1 MAKAAWCNTAPTSGT
16 GDASF
21 SISAGAHTGRS
32 ARTTTVTVQ
41 NQSGTKPSKTIA
53 VSQVAAAL
61 SLTKTTA
68 GTDFPLPTAGGNVV
82 IAGKSNSAYLGITQ
96 GAGGAILLLPSTL
109 VSLKINGVAMELV
122 KADANAKLY
131 TITGDPG
138 ATAEY
143 TYEWTIKVAANTSA
157 KPRVMNLSVRN
168 GVNQLADGGIAVAFT
183 ITTAAA
189 ASTLSVAKDSI
200 SLVTAGTAQSVAV
213 TSNDDWKV
221 S

>member
-1 MAKAAWCNTAPTSGT
+1 M
-16 GDASF
+16 
-21 SISAGAHTGRS
+21 
-32 ARTTTVTVQ
+32 
-41 NQSGTKPSKTIA
+41 
-53 VSQVAAAL
+53 

-68 GTDFPLPTAGGNVV
+68 GTDFPLPVAGGNVV
-82 IAGKSNSAYLGITQ
+82 IAGKSNSAFLGITM
-96 GAGGAILLLPSTL
+96 GAGGNLILFGSSML
-109 VSLKINGVAMELV
+109 SLKINGVAMELV
-122 KADANAKLY
+122 KADTNAKLY

-143 TYEWTIKVAANTSA
+143 TYEWTIKIAANASA

-200 SLVTAGTAQSVAV
+200 SLVTAGTAQSVVV

-221 S
+221 L

>member
-1 MAKAAWCNTAPTSGT
+1 MAKAAWCNTAPTSGE
-16 GDASF
+16 GDGSF
-21 SISAGAHTGRS
+21 NISAGAHTGRS

-53 VSQVAAAL
+53 VSQGAAAL

-82 IAGKSNSAYLGITQ
+82 IAGKSNSAYLGITM
-96 GAGGAILLLPSTL
+96 GTGSNLILYASNLL
-109 VSLKINGVAMELV
+109 SLKINGVAMELV
-122 KADANAKLY
+122 KTGTDAKLY

-138 ATAEY
+138 AAAEY
-143 TYEWTIKVAANTSA
+143 TYEWTIKMAANTSA
-157 KPRVMNLSVRN
+157 KPRVVSMSVRN
-168 GVNQLADGGIAVAFT
+168 GENQYALNGTAMPFT

>member
-1 MAKAAWCNTAPTSGT
+1 MAKAAWCNTAPTSGE
-16 GDASF
+16 GDGSF
-21 SISAGAHTGRS
+21 NISAGAHTGRS

-41 NQSGTKPSKTIA
+41 NQSGTKPSKT
-53 VSQVAAAL
+53 VAAAL

-68 GTDFPLPTAGGNVV
+68 GTDFTLPVAGGNVV

-96 GAGGAILLLPSTL
+96 GAGGAILLLPSAL